1 MTLHTIFFKD
11 GSAQYPMNGAAQ
23 SAVPRWGGFGC
34 QTPPPVGVY
43 GEGFPSKAA
52 ATSSLELSSGGNGRF
67 GGVSEHQDHHDKL
80 NTTHFTLFS
89 GECENGKARLQGGAV
104 DYLELG
110 FGQPVICAAKYPY
123 PYPYPYPDECYVY
136 SSYNGPVAGRMMLAL
151 NGGPILVN
159 AKQYNA
165 IMRRRKK
172 RAHALNINIRKPYLH
187 LSRHL
192 HAKRRP
198 RGNGGRFLNTKSS
211 GSSPGSDVSS
221 DHEVGNTAAAL
232 HLFHAIHLKV

>member
-1 MTLHTIFFKD
+1 MTLHAIFFKD
-11 GSAQYPMNGAAQ
+11 GSAQYPMNRAAQ
-23 SAVPRWGGFGC
+23 STVPRWSGFGC
-34 QTPPPVGVY
+34 QTPLPVGVY
-43 GEGFPSKAA
+43 GEGFIPSKAA
-52 ATSSLELSSGGNGRF
+52 SLELSNGQF
-67 GGVSEHQDHHDKL
+67 GDHDKL

-89 GECENGKARLQGGAV
+89 GECENGKNRVQAGAV

-123 PYPYPYPDECYVY
+123 PYPYPADEC
-136 SSYNGPVAGRMMLAL
+136 SNGPIAGRMMLAL
-151 NGGPILVN
+151 DGGPILVN

-172 RAHALNINIRKPYLH
+172 RAHALNINIRKPYMH

-221 DHEVGNTAAAL
+221 DQEVGNAAAAL
-232 HLFHAIHLKV
+232 HLFHAFHLKV

>member
-1 MTLHTIFFKD
+1 MTWHTIFFKD
-11 GSAQYPMNGAAQ
+11 GSSQYPMNGAAQ
-23 SAVPRWGGFGC
+23 SAVPRWSGFGC
-34 QTPPPVGVY
+34 QTPPPSVY
-43 GEGFPSKAA
+43 GEGFIPSKAA
-52 ATSSLELSSGGNGRF
+52 SLELSNCQF
-67 GGVSEHQDHHDKL
+67 GDHGKL
-80 NTTHFTLFS
+80 NTTHFTLFP
-89 GECENGKARLQGGAV
+89 GECENGKTRRQV

-110 FGQPVICAAKYPY
+110 FGQPVICATKYPY
-123 PYPYPYPDECYVY
+123 PADEC
-136 SSYNGPVAGRMMLAL
+136 YNGPVAGRMMLAL

-172 RAHALNINIRKPYLH
+172 RAHALNLNMRKPYLH

-211 GSSPGSDVSS
+211 GRSPGSDVSS
-221 DHEVGNTAAAL
+221 DHEVGNAAAAL
-232 HLFHAIHLKV
+232 HLFQAFHLKV